1 MTIRNVISKS
11 FSNARAF
18 DISTNNI
25 SLLKGQWQ
33 EKACKIS
40 HIWPNLSSHHII
52 CVTLPYFKYIISLL
66 GDPIWVRYRPDEI
79 FAYLQLPFSQVPLV
93 SHSVTRHNKYFHMR
107 MLHKGPQAGLKFF
120 LFSSKNCCIFKMY
133 KTSFLI

>member
-79 FAYLQLPFSQVPLV
+79 FGYLQLPFSQVPLV

-120 LFSSKNCCIFKMY
+120 LFSSKICRL
-133 KTSFLI
+133 FL